1 MSKSPSTLHL
11 TNAQARQFLIN
22 HHGLGK
28 YKKTTGKIGIIDVFK
43 KLGCIQYDPLNVVG
57 RNSDLVLQSRI
68 ENYTPVLL
76 ESLLYEERALIDG
89 WDKMMAMYLTQDF
102 PNYQRIR
109 NRQAEGIKRHLAFR
123 EREEA
128 LDLLDPIREH
138 LAMHKTVL
146 SRNIKL
152 GSTISDRWG
161 SGKASNLALDYLF
174 QSGEIGV
181 HSKQKAQKIYALMSD
196 LLPDH
201 LYNALDPFNDEESF
215 LKWYVKRRIGGVGLL
230 WGRNG
235 GGWLGH
241 FLSDKAKRTQIIKT
255 LLETRELVE
264 VNVEGLSEPLY
275 ARTEDMAAY
284 DEAIQ
289 ISIQDPLVD
298 PKDPKVSFIAPLD
311 NMLWDRLLVEKLFGF
326 KYTWEVYVPKA
337 KRQYG
342 YYVLPVL
349 YGDRFI
355 ARFEPEH
362 YKGEGP
368 LKILN
373 WWWEADVEPTEAM
386 IKAIKNAFSAF
397 ETYLGAGSDQMN
409 LNFFTT

>member
-1 MSKSPSTLHL
+1 MRKSPSTLHL

-22 HHGLGK
+22 HHGLGE
-28 YKKTTGKIGIIDVFK
+28 YKKTTGKMGIIDVFK

-57 RNSDLVLQSRI
+57 RNPDLVLQSRI
-68 ENYTPVLL
+68 EKYTPDLL

-109 NRQAEGIKRHLAFR
+109 NRQAEGTKRHLAFR

-128 LDLLDPIREH
+128 LDLLDPIREY
-138 LAMHKTVL
+138 LANNKTVL
-146 SRNIKL
+146 SRNLKL
-152 GSTISDRWG
+152 GSTFGDRWG

-196 LLPDH
+196 LLPEH
-201 LYNALDPFNDEESF
+201 LYSALDPFNDEESF

-241 FLSDKAKRTQIIKT
+241 FLSDKVKRMRIIKA
-255 LLETRELVE
+255 LLASGDLVE
-264 VNVEGLSEPLY
+264 VLVEGINEPLY
-275 ARTEDMAAY
+275 ARTEDLVAY
-284 DEAIQ
+284 DMIKG
-289 ISIQDPLVD
+289 IVQDPIQTEQFAQ
-298 PKDPKVSFIAPLD
+298 VSFIAPLD

-373 WWWEADVEPTEAM
+373 WWWEPDVEPTEAM
-386 IKAIKNAFSAF
+386 IKAIKDAFSAF

-409 LNFFTT
+409 LDFFTT

>member
-1 MSKSPSTLHL
+1 MIKAPTTLHL
-11 TNAQARQFLIN
+11 TNAQARQFLIC

-28 YKKTTGKIGIIDVFK
+28 YKKTTGKMGIIDVFK

-57 RNSDLVLQSRI
+57 RNPDLVLQSRI
-68 ENYTPVLL
+68 ENYTPFLL

-109 NRQAEGIKRHLAFR
+109 NRQADGTKRHLAFR

-138 LAMHKTVL
+138 LATHKTVL

-152 GSTISDRWG
+152 GSTFSDRWG

-196 LLPDH
+196 LLPYH
-201 LYNALDPFNDEESF
+201 LYNALDPFSDDDSF
-215 LKWYVKRRIGGVGLL
+215 LKWYVKRRIGGVGLI

-241 FLSDKAKRTQIIKT
+241 FLSDKVKRMHIIKS
-255 LLETRELVE
+255 LLASGDLVE
-264 VNVEGLSEPLY
+264 VIVEGLSEQLY
-275 ARTEDMAAY
+275 VRTEDMAAY
-284 DEAIQ
+284 EAIQ
-289 ISIQDPLVD
+289 MSIQDPLLASNV
-298 PKDPKVSFIAPLD
+298 PMVSFIAPLD

-386 IKAIKNAFSAF
+386 IKAIKDAFSAL

-409 LNFFTT
+409 LDFFTT